1 MFASSFAETL
11 VKTAADAVAGGGDLI
26 AVLES
31 LARRS
36 M

>member
-11 VKTAADAVAGGGDLI
+11 VTTAADAVAGGGDLI